1 MDILDIKASIRKTT
15 GKGSARVL
23 RRDGWIPAILYGAG
37 KDPVMLSVEKLEFE
51 AITRNQSTA
60 NVLLNL
66 SIKNGKTTKQ
76 TVMIKEMQVHPVSLD
91 YLHLDFYEVAMDQ
104 KIRVDVP
111 VVTVGQSVG
120 VELGGILQIVRR
132 EIEVLCLPLNIPESF
147 EVDITDLDVGDSLHV
162 SDLPLGEG
170 VEILA
175 DANITVVTVV
185 TPKMEIEPEEEE
197 VEEGEEEEAEEG
209 AEADAAEAETGTEE

>member
-1 MDILDIKASIRKTT
+1 MDILDIKANIRKTT

-37 KDPVMLSVEKLEFE
+37 KDPVMLSVERLEFE
-51 AITRNQSTA
+51 AITRNQSIA

-147 EVDITDLDVGDSLHV
+147 EVDITNLDVGDSLHV
-162 SDLPLGEG
+162 SDLPLGDG
-170 VEILA
+170 VEIVP
-175 DANITVVTVV
+175 DANLTVVTVV
-185 TPKMEIEPEEEE
+185 MPKMEIEPEEE
-197 VEEGEEEEAEEG
+197 VEEGEEEAEEG
-209 AEADAAEAETGTEE
+209 AEAEAADDETGTEE

>member
-1 MDILDIKASIRKTT
+1 MDILDIKANIRKTT

-147 EVDITDLDVGDSLHV
+147 EVEITNLDVGDSLHV
-162 SDLPLGEG
+162 SDLPLGDG
-170 VEILA
+170 VEIVP
-175 DANITVVTVV
+175 DANLTVVTVV
-185 TPKMEIEPEEEE
+185 MPKMEIEPEEE
-197 VEEGEEEEAEEG
+197 VEEGEEEAEEG
-209 AEADAAEAETGTEE
+209 AEAEAADDETGTEE

>member
-1 MDILDIKASIRKTT
+1 MDILDIKANIRKTI

-51 AITRNQSTA
+51 AITRNQSIA

-147 EVDITDLDVGDSLHV
+147 EVDITNLDVGDSLHV
-162 SDLPLGEG
+162 SDLPLGDG
-170 VEILA
+170 VEIVP
-175 DANITVVTVV
+175 DANLTVVTVV
-185 TPKMEIEPEEEE
+185 MPKMEIEPEEE
-197 VEEGEEEEAEEG
+197 VEEGEEEAEEG
-209 AEADAAEAETGTEE
+209 AEAEAADDETGTEE

>member
-1 MDILDIKASIRKTT
+1 MDILDIKANIRKTI

-51 AITRNQSTA
+51 AITRNQSIA

-147 EVDITDLDVGDSLHV
+147 EVEITNLDVGDSLHV
-162 SDLPLGEG
+162 SDLPLGDG
-170 VEILA
+170 VEIVP
-175 DANITVVTVV
+175 DANLTVVTVV
-185 TPKMEIEPEEEE
+185 MPKMEIEPEEE
-197 VEEGEEEEAEEG
+197 VEEGEEEAEEG
-209 AEADAAEAETGTEE
+209 AEAEAADDETGTEE

>member
-1 MDILDIKASIRKTT
+1 LDILDIKANIRKTI

-37 KDPVMLSVEKLEFE
+37 KDPVMLSVETLEFE
-51 AITRNQSTA
+51 AITRNQSIA

-147 EVDITDLDVGDSLHV
+147 EVDITNLDVGDSLHV
-162 SDLPLGEG
+162 SDLPLGDG
-170 VEILA
+170 VEIVP
-175 DANITVVTVV
+175 DANLTVVTVV
-185 TPKMEIEPEEEE
+185 MPKMELEPEEEE
-197 VEEGEEEEAEEG
+197 VEEGEEEAEEG
-209 AEADAAEAETGTEE
+209 AEAEAADDETGTEE

>member
-1 MDILDIKASIRKTT
+1 LDILDIKANIRKTT

-23 RRDGWIPAILYGAG
+23 RREGRIPAILYGAG
-37 KDPVMLSVEKLEFE
+37 KDPVMLSVERLEFE

-76 TVMIKEMQVHPVSLD
+76 TVMIKELQVHPVSLD

-120 VELGGILQIVRR
+120 VELGGIVQIVRR
-132 EIEVLCLPLNIPESF
+132 EIEVLCLPMNIPESF
-147 EVDITDLDVGDSLHV
+147 EVDITNLDIGDSLHV
-162 SDLPLGEG
+162 SDLPLGDG
-170 VEILA
+170 VEIVP
-175 DANITVVTVV
+175 DANLTVVTVV
-185 TPKMEIEPEEEE
+185 SPKMELEPEEE
-197 VEEGEEEEAEEG
+197 VEEGEEEAEEG
-209 AEADAAEAETGTEE
+209 AEAEAESGTEE